1 MIKQFV
7 FIALLALV
15 SLTGQAQIKCHI
27 KGKFMTDKLGDEV
40 VICKKGTSTEA
51 EELEPLIQKA
61 LNIK

>member
-1 MIKQFV
+1 MKQT
-7 FIALLALV
+7 IITIMLALV
-15 SLTGQAQIKCHI
+15 TMTGQAQIKCHI